1 MKNIIIWEDIIMP
14 RGRKKME
21 KITLEEQLALVD
33 KEIEATESSLKNLRL
48 KRKDLKI
55 KIEEHQKDEL
65 YRLVQNSGKS
75 LEEVIAMLKEEN

>member
-48 KRKDLKI
+48 KRNLKI
-55 KIEEHQKDEL
+55 KIEEQQKDEL

>member
-1 MKNIIIWEDIIMP
+1 MP

-48 KRKDLKI
+48 K
-55 KIEEHQKDEL
+55 
-65 YRLVQNSGKS
+65 NSKRMNFIDWFRTQVRVWKK
-75 LEEVIAMLKEEN
+75 L

>member
-1 MKNIIIWEDIIMP
+1 MP

-21 KITLEEQLALVD
+21 KITLEEQLVLVD
-33 KEIEATESSLKNLRL
+33 KEIEDTETSLKNLRL

-55 KIEEHQKDEL
+55 KIEEQQKDEL
-65 YRLVQNSGKS
+65 YRLVRNSGKS

>member
-1 MKNIIIWEDIIMP
+1 MEGCIIAI
-14 RGRKKME
+14 R
-21 KITLEEQLALVD
+21 
-33 KEIEATESSLKNLRL
+33 ESSLKNLRL

-55 KIEEHQKDEL
+55 KIEEQQKDEL

>member
-1 MKNIIIWEDIIMP
+1 MP
-14 RGRKKME
+14 RGRKKTE
-21 KITLEEQLALVD
+21 NITLEEQIALVE
-33 KEIEATESSLKNLRL
+33 KEIEAAEISLKNLRQ

-55 KIEEHQKDEL
+55 KIEEQQKDEL

>member
-1 MKNIIIWEDIIMP
+1 MP

-33 KEIEATESSLKNLRL
+33 KGIEATERSLKNLRL

-55 KIEEHQKDEL
+55 KIEEQQKDEL

>member
-1 MKNIIIWEDIIMP
+1 MP

-55 KIEEHQKDEL
+55 KIEEQQNDEL

-75 LEEVIAMLKEEN
+75 LEEVIAMLKEEKEEN

>member
-48 KRKDLKI
+48 KRKDMKI
-55 KIEEHQKDEL
+55 RIE
-65 YRLVQNSGKS
+65 
-75 LEEVIAMLKEEN
+75 

>member
-1 MKNIIIWEDIIMP
+1 MISLREMCQLILTIS
-14 RGRKKME
+14 
-21 KITLEEQLALVD
+21 EEQLALVD

-55 KIEEHQKDEL
+55 KIEEQQKDEL

-75 LEEVIAMLKEEN
+75 LEEVIAMLKEEKEEN

>member
-1 MKNIIIWEDIIMP
+1 MP

-21 KITLEEQLALVD
+21 KITLGEQLALVE
-33 KEIEATESSLKNLRL
+33 KEIEAAEISLKNLRL

-55 KIEEHQKDEL
+55 KIEEQQKDEL
-65 YRLVQNSGKS
+65 YKLVQNSGKS

>member
-55 KIEEHQKDEL
+55 KIEEQQKDGL

>member
-1 MKNIIIWEDIIMP
+1 MP

-55 KIEEHQKDEL
+55 EEQQKDEL